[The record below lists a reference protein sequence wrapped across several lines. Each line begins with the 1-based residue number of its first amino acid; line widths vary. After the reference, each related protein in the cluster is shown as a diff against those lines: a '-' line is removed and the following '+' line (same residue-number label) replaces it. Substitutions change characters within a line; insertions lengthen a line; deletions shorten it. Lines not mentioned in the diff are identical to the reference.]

1 MRYTISLLFYFVLN
15 KAPLSL
21 SQYDLAPQKRGRFLK
36 GELDPHILSQK
47 RIEKAQK
54 YKTLVA
60 NKEYIE
66 DDRGNLKVL
75 EVPGGGEPTE
85 EELLAQ
91 VERVC
96 PELDLEHL
104 SSVDIT
110 AAVAAVA
117 ATGREEAEVRDD
129 LFVLGICGVICSDSA
144 SALDLRHLLS
154 VDVTVA
160 VAAVCIQTGDMWIYF

>member
-1 MRYTISLLFYFVLN
+1 MSSFLTSPPSSPF
-15 KAPLSL
+15 L
-21 SQYDLAPQKRGRFLK
+21 SQYDLPPQKRGRFLK

-75 EVPGGGEPTE
+75 EVPGGEEPTE

-117 ATGREEAEVRDD
+117 ATGREEAEVREV
-129 LFVLGICGVICSDSA
+129 LFIRGIDGMFVGDSA
-144 SALDLRHLLS
+144 SAFGQFWCS
-154 VDVTVA
+154 KV
-160 VAAVCIQTGDMWIYF
+160 